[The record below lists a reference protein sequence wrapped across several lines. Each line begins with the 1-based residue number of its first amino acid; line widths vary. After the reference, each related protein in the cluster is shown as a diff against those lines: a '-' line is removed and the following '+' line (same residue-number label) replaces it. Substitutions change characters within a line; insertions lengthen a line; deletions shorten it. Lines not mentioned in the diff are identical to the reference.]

1 MQEQKPAPPISMAG
15 HKAKLISNY
24 AYIYVCMYVLGSGH
38 KPGFNSA
45 LENLHKT
52 LKISTTT
59 SAVKVKKRKNAKEK
73 LGKMKFK

>member
-1 MQEQKPAPPISMAG
+1 
-15 HKAKLISNY
+15 
-24 AYIYVCMYVLGSGH
+24 MYVLGSGH